1 MTEKL
6 NSSNLRQNPRNVNE
20 LVNELTLFDDDL
32 MSRVFDK
39 NIKATELLLR
49 IILGKKVKVIS
60 VTGQNE
66 MKNHQVGRRNIT
78 LDVDAMDE
86 NGEEIDIEVQ
96 GNSEGAH
103 VRRARY
109 HSSMVDSRML
119 KEGQAFRELK
129 DSYVI
134 FIYKHDKF
142 RKGLPLYHV
151 ERYVGETNEQ
161 FRDGSHIIYVNGNY
175 KGNDEIGQLMQDF
188 REKNPECMHY
198 TELAES
204 VKHFKEKEGG
214 REEMS
219 EIVERYGD
227 ERALMANITSVQNLM
242 NNMKWTLDQALD
254 ALGIKG
260 KERTLI
266 TQQLQ
271 NNKALRR
278 KRLQKRE
285 SLFFIA
291 KSVFH
296 TTSPVLPQNCCQNR
310 HRVII

>member
-1 MTEKL
+1 MKIAVFGAGTMGSGIAQVFAGKGHTVLLYASSTASAQRHKDKLAASLNKRVAKGKMTQEAA
-6 NSSNLRQNPRNVNE
+6 
-20 LVNELTLFDDDL
+20 DDL

-66 MKNHQVGRRNIT
+66 MKNHQVGGRNIT

-188 REKNPECMHY
+188 WEKNPECMHY

-271 NNKALRR
+271 K
-278 KRLQKRE
+278 
-285 SLFFIA
+285 
-291 KSVFH
+291 
-296 TTSPVLPQNCCQNR
+296 
-310 HRVII
+310 

>member
-219 EIVERYGD
+219 EIVERYIN
-227 ERALMANITSVQNLM
+227 ERVEERVEERVKECVEERVNECVEERVKERVEKEKTISVQNLM

-271 NNKALRR
+271 K
-278 KRLQKRE
+278 
-285 SLFFIA
+285 
-291 KSVFH
+291 
-296 TTSPVLPQNCCQNR
+296 
-310 HRVII
+310 

>member
-20 LVNELTLFDDDL
+20 LVNEITLFDDDL

-219 EIVERYGD
+219 EIVERYIN
-227 ERALMANITSVQNLM
+227 ERVEERVEERVKECVEERVKECVEERVKERVEKEKTISVQNLM

-271 NNKALRR
+271 K
-278 KRLQKRE
+278 
-285 SLFFIA
+285 
-291 KSVFH
+291 
-296 TTSPVLPQNCCQNR
+296 
-310 HRVII
+310 

>member
-6 NSSNLRQNPRNVNE
+6 NNINLRQNPRNVNE

-66 MKNHQVGRRNIT
+66 MKNHQVGGRNIT

-219 EIVERYGD
+219 EIVERYIN
-227 ERALMANITSVQNLM
+227 ERVEERVEERVKECVEERVKECVEERVKECVEERVKERVEKEKTISVQNLM

-271 NNKALRR
+271 K
-278 KRLQKRE
+278 
-285 SLFFIA
+285 
-291 KSVFH
+291 
-296 TTSPVLPQNCCQNR
+296 
-310 HRVII
+310 

>member
-66 MKNHQVGRRNIT
+66 MKNHQVGGRNIT

-219 EIVERYGD
+219 EIVERYIN
-227 ERALMANITSVQNLM
+227 ERVEERVEERVKERVEKEKTISVQNLM

-271 NNKALRR
+271 K
-278 KRLQKRE
+278 
-285 SLFFIA
+285 
-291 KSVFH
+291 
-296 TTSPVLPQNCCQNR
+296 
-310 HRVII
+310 

>member
-119 KEGQAFRELK
+119 KEGQAFRALK

-219 EIVERYGD
+219 EIVERYIN
-227 ERALMANITSVQNLM
+227 ERVEERVEERVKECVEERVKECVEERVKERVEKEKTISVQNLM

-254 ALGIKG
+254 ALGIKW

-271 NNKALRR
+271 K
-278 KRLQKRE
+278 
-285 SLFFIA
+285 
-291 KSVFH
+291 
-296 TTSPVLPQNCCQNR
+296 
-310 HRVII
+310 

>member
-66 MKNHQVGRRNIT
+66 MKNHQVGGRNIT
-78 LDVDAMDE
+78 LDVEAMDE

-151 ERYVGETNEQ
+151 DRYVGETNEQ

-214 REEMS
+214 HEEMS
-219 EIVERYGD
+219 EIVERYIN
-227 ERALMANITSVQNLM
+227 ERVEERVEERVKECVEKEKTISVQNLM

-271 NNKALRR
+271 K
-278 KRLQKRE
+278 
-285 SLFFIA
+285 
-291 KSVFH
+291 
-296 TTSPVLPQNCCQNR
+296 
-310 HRVII
+310 

>member
-66 MKNHQVGRRNIT
+66 MKNHQVGGRNIT

-151 ERYVGETNEQ
+151 DRYVGETNEQ

-219 EIVERYGD
+219 EIVERYIN
-227 ERALMANITSVQNLM
+227 ERVEERVKECVEKEKTISVQNLM
-242 NNMKWTLDQALD
+242 NNMKLTLDQALD

-271 NNKALRR
+271 K
-278 KRLQKRE
+278 
-285 SLFFIA
+285 
-291 KSVFH
+291 
-296 TTSPVLPQNCCQNR
+296 
-310 HRVII
+310 

>member
-66 MKNHQVGRRNIT
+66 MKNHQVGGRNIT

-119 KEGQAFRELK
+119 KEGQAFRELR

-219 EIVERYGD
+219 EIVERYIN
-227 ERALMANITSVQNLM
+227 ERVEERVKERVEKEKTISVQNLM

-271 NNKALRR
+271 K
-278 KRLQKRE
+278 
-285 SLFFIA
+285 
-291 KSVFH
+291 
-296 TTSPVLPQNCCQNR
+296 
-310 HRVII
+310 

>member
-66 MKNHQVGRRNIT
+66 MKNHQVGGRNIT

-151 ERYVGETNEQ
+151 ERYVGETDEQ

-219 EIVERYGD
+219 EIVERYIN
-227 ERALMANITSVQNLM
+227 ERVEERVEERVKECVEERVKECVEERVKECVEERVKERVEKEKTISVQNLM
-242 NNMKWTLDQALD
+242 NNMKLTLDQALD

-271 NNKALRR
+271 K
-278 KRLQKRE
+278 
-285 SLFFIA
+285 
-291 KSVFH
+291 
-296 TTSPVLPQNCCQNR
+296 
-310 HRVII
+310 

>member
-66 MKNHQVGRRNIT
+66 MKNHQVGGRNIT

-119 KEGQAFRELK
+119 KEGQAFRELR

-188 REKNPECMHY
+188 REKNPDCMHY

-219 EIVERYGD
+219 EIVERYIN
-227 ERALMANITSVQNLM
+227 ERVEERVEERVKECVEERVKECVEERVKERVEKEKTISVQNLM

-271 NNKALRR
+271 K
-278 KRLQKRE
+278 
-285 SLFFIA
+285 
-291 KSVFH
+291 
-296 TTSPVLPQNCCQNR
+296 
-310 HRVII
+310 

>member
-66 MKNHQVGRRNIT
+66 MKNHQVGGRNIT

-188 REKNPECMHY
+188 WEKNPECMHY

-204 VKHFKEKEGG
+204 VKNFKEKEGG

-271 NNKALRR
+271 K
-278 KRLQKRE
+278 
-285 SLFFIA
+285 
-291 KSVFH
+291 
-296 TTSPVLPQNCCQNR
+296 
-310 HRVII
+310 

>member
-142 RKGLPLYHV
+142 QKGLPLYHV

-219 EIVERYGD
+219 EIVERYIN
-227 ERALMANITSVQNLM
+227 ERVEERVEERVKECVEKEKTISVQNLM

-271 NNKALRR
+271 K
-278 KRLQKRE
+278 
-285 SLFFIA
+285 
-291 KSVFH
+291 
-296 TTSPVLPQNCCQNR
+296 
-310 HRVII
+310 

>member
-219 EIVERYGD
+219 EIVERYIN
-227 ERALMANITSVQNLM
+227 ERVEERVKECVEERVKECVEERVKERVEKEKTISVQNLM

-271 NNKALRR
+271 K
-278 KRLQKRE
+278 
-285 SLFFIA
+285 
-291 KSVFH
+291 
-296 TTSPVLPQNCCQNR
+296 
-310 HRVII
+310 

>member
-6 NSSNLRQNPRNVNE
+6 NNINLRQNPRNVNE

-32 MSRVFDK
+32 MSRGFDK

-66 MKNHQVGRRNIT
+66 MKNHQVGGRNIT

-129 DSYVI
+129 DSNVI

-271 NNKALRR
+271 K
-278 KRLQKRE
+278 
-285 SLFFIA
+285 
-291 KSVFH
+291 
-296 TTSPVLPQNCCQNR
+296 
-310 HRVII
+310 

>member
-1 MTEKL
+1 
-6 NSSNLRQNPRNVNE
+6 
-20 LVNELTLFDDDL
+20 
-32 MSRVFDK
+32 
-39 NIKATELLLR
+39 
-49 IILGKKVKVIS
+49 
-60 VTGQNE
+60 
-66 MKNHQVGRRNIT
+66 MKNHQVGGRNIT

-188 REKNPECMHY
+188 WEKNPECMH
-198 TELAES
+198 S
-204 VKHFKEKEGG
+204 
-214 REEMS
+214 R
-219 EIVERYGD
+219 
-227 ERALMANITSVQNLM
+227 N
-242 NNMKWTLDQALD
+242 W
-254 ALGIKG
+254 
-260 KERTLI
+260 
-266 TQQLQ
+266 
-271 NNKALRR
+271 
-278 KRLQKRE
+278 QK
-285 SLFFIA
+285 
-291 KSVFH
+291 V
-296 TTSPVLPQNCCQNR
+296 
-310 HRVII
+310 

>member
-6 NSSNLRQNPRNVNE
+6 NNINLRQNPRNVNE

-119 KEGQAFRELK
+119 KEGQVFRELK

-219 EIVERYGD
+219 EIVERYIN
-227 ERALMANITSVQNLM
+227 ERVEERVEERVKECVEERVKECVEERVKERVEKEKTISVQNLM

-271 NNKALRR
+271 K
-278 KRLQKRE
+278 
-285 SLFFIA
+285 
-291 KSVFH
+291 
-296 TTSPVLPQNCCQNR
+296 
-310 HRVII
+310 

>member
-1 MTEKL
+1 
-6 NSSNLRQNPRNVNE
+6 
-20 LVNELTLFDDDL
+20 
-32 MSRVFDK
+32 
-39 NIKATELLLR
+39 
-49 IILGKKVKVIS
+49 
-60 VTGQNE
+60 
-66 MKNHQVGRRNIT
+66 MKNHQVGGRNIT

-142 RKGLPLYHV
+142 QKGLPLYHV

-175 KGNDEIGQLMQDF
+175 KGND
-188 REKNPECMHY
+188 
-198 TELAES
+198 
-204 VKHFKEKEGG
+204 
-214 REEMS
+214 

-271 NNKALRR
+271 K
-278 KRLQKRE
+278 
-285 SLFFIA
+285 
-291 KSVFH
+291 
-296 TTSPVLPQNCCQNR
+296 
-310 HRVII
+310 

>member
-49 IILGKKVKVIS
+49 IILGKKVKVIR

-66 MKNHQVGRRNIT
+66 MKNHQVGGRNIT

-119 KEGQAFRELK
+119 KEGQAFRKLK

-142 RKGLPLYHV
+142 QKGLPLYHV
-151 ERYVGETNEQ
+151 ERYVGETSEQ

-219 EIVERYGD
+219 EIVERYIN
-227 ERALMANITSVQNLM
+227 ERVEERVEERVKECVEERVKECVEERVKERVEKEKTISVQNLM

-271 NNKALRR
+271 K
-278 KRLQKRE
+278 
-285 SLFFIA
+285 
-291 KSVFH
+291 
-296 TTSPVLPQNCCQNR
+296 
-310 HRVII
+310 

>member
-6 NSSNLRQNPRNVNE
+6 NNSNLRQNPRNVNE

-66 MKNHQVGRRNIT
+66 MKNHQVGGRNIT

-119 KEGQAFRELK
+119 KEGQAFRELR

-219 EIVERYGD
+219 EIVERYIN
-227 ERALMANITSVQNLM
+227 ERVEERVEERVKECVEERVKECVEERVKERVEKEKTISVQNLM

-271 NNKALRR
+271 K
-278 KRLQKRE
+278 
-285 SLFFIA
+285 
-291 KSVFH
+291 
-296 TTSPVLPQNCCQNR
+296 
-310 HRVII
+310 

>member
-219 EIVERYGD
+219 EIVERYIN
-227 ERALMANITSVQNLM
+227 ERVEERVEERVKECVEERVKECVEERVKERVEKEKTISVQNLM

-271 NNKALRR
+271 K
-278 KRLQKRE
+278 
-285 SLFFIA
+285 
-291 KSVFH
+291 
-296 TTSPVLPQNCCQNR
+296 
-310 HRVII
+310 

>member
-66 MKNHQVGRRNIT
+66 MKNHQVGGRNIT

-151 ERYVGETNEQ
+151 DRYVGETNEQ

-214 REEMS
+214 HEEMS
-219 EIVERYGD
+219 EIVERYIN
-227 ERALMANITSVQNLM
+227 ERVEERVEERVKECVEKEKTISVQNLM
-242 NNMKWTLDQALD
+242 NNMKLTLDQALD

-260 KERTLI
+260 NERTLI
-266 TQQLQ
+266 TKQLQ
-271 NNKALRR
+271 K
-278 KRLQKRE
+278 
-285 SLFFIA
+285 
-291 KSVFH
+291 
-296 TTSPVLPQNCCQNR
+296 
-310 HRVII
+310 

>member
-6 NSSNLRQNPRNVNE
+6 NNINLRQNPRNVNE

-219 EIVERYGD
+219 EIVERYIN
-227 ERALMANITSVQNLM
+227 ERVEERVEERVKECVEERVKECVEERVKERVEKEKTISVQNLM

-271 NNKALRR
+271 K
-278 KRLQKRE
+278 
-285 SLFFIA
+285 
-291 KSVFH
+291 
-296 TTSPVLPQNCCQNR
+296 
-310 HRVII
+310 

>member
-66 MKNHQVGRRNIT
+66 MKNHQVGGRNIT

-204 VKHFKEKEGG
+204 VKYFKEKEGG
-214 REEMS
+214 HEEMS
-219 EIVERYGD
+219 EIVERYIN
-227 ERALMANITSVQNLM
+227 ERVEERVEERVKECVEERVKERVEKEKTISVQNLM

-271 NNKALRR
+271 K
-278 KRLQKRE
+278 
-285 SLFFIA
+285 
-291 KSVFH
+291 
-296 TTSPVLPQNCCQNR
+296 
-310 HRVII
+310 

>member
-66 MKNHQVGRRNIT
+66 MKNHQVGGRNIT

-142 RKGLPLYHV
+142 QKGLPLYHV

-219 EIVERYGD
+219 EIVERYIN
-227 ERALMANITSVQNLM
+227 ERVEERVEERVKECVEERVKECVEERVKERVEKEKTISVQNLM

-271 NNKALRR
+271 K
-278 KRLQKRE
+278 
-285 SLFFIA
+285 
-291 KSVFH
+291 
-296 TTSPVLPQNCCQNR
+296 
-310 HRVII
+310 